1 MSDQPVSPAVVVERE
16 VQASLKKE
24 LMGRRRVILFGL
36 ALAIE
41 LTIFFGAMLY
51 PIDPPRQQALVQQA
65 NTLIGSTSEQG
76 SAGIFAAILANNMR
90 VALLEMVPVA
100 GAALFALS
108 IFTTGQVI
116 QALAVSSN
124 LPGPVF
130 GLALFFFPFAIV
142 ELSAYA
148 VAVASGSMLLVAW
161 RRRMLGKEVRI
172 FALEMTLVVL
182 AIIVAAAME
191 TVGLVDPFVSLALWL
206 PTAAGIAALVFAVRS
221 AWS

>member
-1 MSDQPVSPAVVVERE
+1 MSDQPVSPAVTVERE
-16 VQASLKKE
+16 EQTSLKKE

-36 ALAIE
+36 AFAIE
-41 LTIFFGAMLY
+41 LTIFFGAMVY
-51 PIDPPRQQALVQQA
+51 PIDPTRQQALVQQA
-65 NTLIGSTSEQG
+65 NTLVESTSGQG
-76 SAGIFAAILANNMR
+76 SAGIFATILANNMR

-130 GLALFFFPFAIV
+130 GLALFLFPFAIV

-161 RRRMLGKEVRI
+161 RRRMLGKEVRV

-182 AIIVAAAME
+182 AIVVAAAME
-191 TVGLVDPFVSLALWL
+191 TVGLVDPFVSFALWL
-206 PTAAGIAALVFAVRS
+206 PTAVGMATLVFAVRS